1 MDTRSPKAHCV
12 PTRGVFAD
20 MARNTQNEH
29 SASDTC
35 PPKDVSGPQGSGRP
49 KSKYPKLFEHFPSS
63 GTGHAHPS
71 TPGKYGDQ
79 GEPSRTHHHRVQPSP
94 AALQGAE
101 HHSQDGTGY
110 AQDAE
115 DAHYGGD
122 LFQDGGA

>member
-1 MDTRSPKAHCV
+1 
-12 PTRGVFAD
+12 

-29 SASDTC
+29 SAPDTC
-35 PPKDVSGPQGSGRP
+35 RPKDVSGPQGSGCP

-63 GTGHAHPS
+63 GTRHAPSPELQRNPAESDSGHGQPT
-71 TPGKYGDQ
+71 TPGKNGDQ
-79 GEPSRTHHHRVQPSP
+79 GEPSRTHHHRLQPSP

-115 DAHYGGD
+115 DAHNGGD